1 MEVSKG
7 ALEGTK
13 GRTENVN
20 SNSIMKTN
28 WRFCTYRILLYAKVP
43 QSACMTD
50 GTMVKSYLGNTQ
62 IYIIYN
68 VLFINVLILFFIN
81 VLLLLAQDKKSL
93 HMETS
98 TGSHICI
105 FLQSVIISRFQ
116 MLDVLRLVWRR
127 IS

>member
-1 MEVSKG
+1 
-7 ALEGTK
+7 
-13 GRTENVN
+13 
-20 SNSIMKTN
+20 
-28 WRFCTYRILLYAKVP
+28 
-43 QSACMTD
+43 MTD

-68 VLFINVLILFFIN
+68 VLFINVLILLFIN
-81 VLLLLAQDKKSL
+81 VLLLLAWDKRSL

-98 TGSHICI
+98 TGSDICI
-105 FLQSVIISRFQ
+105 FLLSVIISRVQ